1 MKTSLLSP
9 TILLSAATDFQP
21 VQIANGPISG
31 LVTKQNTSLQQPI
44 IQDVEAFFGIR
55 YAEPPVG
62 QLRFRPPQP
71 YTSENWTFT
80 RPMVTPGSICFQVS
94 SGLLGNTGNIT
105 GQEDCLFLN
114 VYRPSIAQSGRSK
127 VPIMFW
133 IHDGGYVNG
142 DGLLNNST
150 ALAATHDV
158 IVVTLNY
165 RLGHLGF
172 FGSQRSLSEEGT
184 TGNWGALDTQ
194 LGLKWVQENIEAFG
208 GDKNRV
214 LLFGQSAGAFTV
226 MWHLAAPGSKGL
238 FHSAIMQSGT
248 TSTPMLFQN
257 STDAFRYYDWVASEL
272 AGCKDGNDLVCL
284 RRVGPQGFAIPDGI
298 RFDPGRAPT
307 WASPFFPNLPVGPII
322 DGTTLPDNPLRVVE
336 NGNHN
341 DVPLVIGFTR
351 DEGSFFGFLLPGLVP
366 SVELTLG
373 EQEVETFY
381 PPKAYASVYGPDNGP
396 FQRAAYFIR
405 DSFFHCSGRRL
416 SEALRKTG
424 KSPTWMYSFDKP
436 DLFGSLATFNLGT
449 LSPTFGNLTVGQL
462 GTYHSADLAFVF
474 KEFGE
479 DPANFSQ
486 PGLSLLSADTFM
498 AHPPRERGDTF
509 HHVSD
514 AISCMWAHMAAHGTP
529 TGLRQY
535 CPGLPNGS
543 IPPWLPYNS
552 SLNGSGAQG
561 AYMHIGDVLSMQ
573 SWRLNNLYPDNEMP
587 SIELCQWWDEHPFGF
602 HDLRADI
609 QTTTTTFP
617 VGPSQPTS
625 SAQRQAHY
633 GVFKLL
639 EERPLGRKMNAHPRN
654 LRLHRCLTQIC
665 VVAGILHCPAAPESG
680 VLTGNSVDE

>member
-21 VQIANGPISG
+21 VQIANGP
-31 LVTKQNTSLQQPI
+31 N
-44 IQDVEAFFGIR
+44 IR
-55 YAEPPVG
+55 TG
-62 QLRFRPPQP
+62 F
-71 YTSENWTFT
+71 
-80 RPMVTPGSICFQVS
+80 
-94 SGLLGNTGNIT
+94 LGNTGNIT

-257 STDAFRYYDWVASEL
+257 STDAFRYYDW
-272 AGCKDGNDLVCL
+272 
-284 RRVGPQGFAIPDGI
+284 GFAIPDGI

-373 EQEVETFY
+373 EQGFQRTVNHFLQNDTASQEVETFY

-416 SEALRKTG
+416 AEALRKTG

-436 DLFGSLATFNLGT
+436 DLFGSLAIFNLGT

-609 QTTTTTFP
+609 QTTTTTTP
-617 VGPSQPTS
+617 AS
-625 SAQRQAHY
+625 SAQRQ
-633 GVFKLL
+633 VC
-639 EERPLGRKMNAHPRN
+639 
-654 LRLHRCLTQIC
+654 HRAVELVMISFVIFSCL
-665 VVAGILHCPAAPESG
+665 S
-680 VLTGNSVDE
+680 